1 MDNLK
6 FQKMIQFKWNN
17 KNIIIAATL
26 IIVFSLLSDNDLFLI
41 KKNSKLNFVE
51 SSKDFLSPRE
61 LHAYYLNN
69 SKFKNTKGLSR
80 KDRKSL
86 GLPPNA
92 YFERFYELTM
102 NPLLGYP
109 TTSKKI
115 KLQDSLINLRF
126 NRDNKNKLQLS
137 GKAPGEN
144 VGIGEISNDWIS
156 IGPNNVGGRTRGALF
171 DTADAEGDR
180 VIAGG
185 VSGGL
190 WVNEDIDATSNS
202 PWTQVTGVPG
212 NLAVSV
218 IVQSTVTPTIMYA
231 GTGESY
237 TQNSAM
243 GNGIYKSI
251 DGGLN
256 WTKIFG
262 NDFDEVV
269 VTPNGNTQIDVENG
283 FFVNDLQLWRNNNI
297 EYIFATVGQGSSGDG
312 EKYEFYDLNKS
323 GLYVSND
330 NGENW
335 TKIVLPSN
343 GASRKDDLNDIEVD
357 LNNKIWVSTTRN
369 IFFDPGGAF
378 YGSTDGVNFNRI
390 SPTYPS
396 IASNSIQRV
405 EFVPSST
412 NSDTFYVL
420 MSAGSPN
427 QAELYKTTDA
437 FASLTKLNEPA
448 DADNGIPTYDF
459 TRLQS
464 FYDLEVEVDPTNG
477 DIVYLGGINLHRSED
492 GGVTWSQISKW
503 SNNTNQNLL
512 NVSLVHADQHGI
524 YFKPGDSDKGI
535 VVNDGGVY
543 YASSFSTAMD
553 NDTFKFQEEDYVT
566 TQFYKIAQSPIDF
579 EVDIIMGGTQDN
591 GTLKTEDKLF
601 NSLTDFSE
609 FWGGDGGFTYIDQ
622 VDTKYVISN
631 YTYNNAVHVY
641 NLSENTSIYP
651 SSSFDSDYSDDSE
664 GDFINPGALD
674 SNLDILYVN
683 ATKYNTGSSAYEYKM
698 RRFFDLDTSN
708 PYDDYI
714 MNLPSSPTSFHVS
727 SHTTNSTTLLI
738 GFENGEIQKV
748 LNADT
753 TPTFNILRN
762 GADVIGSVSDLS
774 FGSTENEIY
783 ATYYNYGINNIYYT
797 SDGGSTWSQKDGN
810 LPDIPVL
817 AIQYNPFNN
826 NEVIIGT
833 DLGVWQTDNFNDSS
847 PTWEQSNNGMTD
859 VSVNDFEF
867 RGTSEYNNRVVAS
880 TYGRGIFV
888 GSFSSDDN
896 TSPTVILTDT
906 DSDNIV
912 NNTDNVTLTA
922 TFNENMAT
930 APSISIGSL
939 VTNVS
944 MTAVSSTTWT
954 YVWNVPAGNDG
965 TVTATVSGTDMA
977 GNVYSGS
984 DSITFTIDNTSPT
997 VILTN
1002 TDSDNI
1008 INNTDNVTL
1017 TATFNENMTTAPSIS
1032 IGSLVTNVSMT
1043 AVSST
1048 TWTYVWDVPTGNNGA
1063 ITATVSGTD
1072 IAGNAYSGTDS
1083 ITFTIDNTSPTV
1095 ILTDT
1100 DSDNIV
1106 NNTDNVTLTATFNE
1120 NMATAPSISIGSLVT
1135 NVAMTAVS
1143 SATWT
1148 YVWNVPAGNDG
1159 TVTATVS
1166 GTDMV
1171 GNVYSGTDS
1180 ITFTIDNTSSSYK
1193 CVTTYDFNSCILN
1206 DFVAESSGNVS
1217 FVTDY
1222 EGCSIQIVRP
1232 ATVISNKT
1240 FGLGTYEIKAKAVTG
1255 SANQGIKLLDNTIAL
1270 DLRPNNTDDEGW
1282 KLFINGVTVA
1292 GDGVDAS
1299 GRITT
1304 MPVSYPNWY
1313 NVKVYVSSTNIKV
1326 WLDTVLMAD
1335 INNFGALNKTEGQVS
1350 IGGYSTSRYDNLIY
1364 TPIENTSPP
1373 LVDSIQYFNSSTRVD
1388 QLVSNS
1394 NNLIFYS
1401 SAFGSDEL
1409 SLSSLINSSQIIYVS
1424 KIMNN
1429 CESDRVSI
1437 QVIISTDDDLD
1448 GIANNLDNCP
1458 STSNS
1463 DQLDTDSDTIG
1474 DICDNCI
1481 SVQNSNQLDTDG
1493 DGIGDACDVDDD
1505 GDGVP
1510 DIEDDFPTDYDE
1522 YKDSDGD
1529 GQGDNSD
1536 TDIDNDGILN
1546 DSDNCFL
1553 IFNPNQLDTDGDN
1566 IGDSCDTDDDNDG
1579 FSDTTELTCGTDSL
1593 DATSLPLD
1601 SDSDGIPN
1609 CIDTDDDNDGYSD
1622 SSETDCNSDPLD
1634 SSINPTDTDQDFT
1647 PDCLD
1652 LDDDNDGYQD
1662 DEDAFPL
1669 DVSEWLDLDAD
1680 GIGNNSDLDDDGDG
1694 QLDTDELACGSDP
1707 LDFNNASADSDKD
1720 NLPDCLDID
1729 DDNDGVNDT
1738 SDAFPLNPSEW
1749 TDTDL
1754 DGIGNNAD
1762 TDDDNDNY
1770 TDLDELACDSDP
1782 LDKFNKPAD
1791 QDIDLIPDC
1800 IDPDRDGD
1808 GFLNGNDSFPD
1819 NPREWIDSDRDGL
1832 GNNFDVDDDND
1843 NCLDNIDKFP
1853 LNPNECYD
1861 ADNDGVGDNE
1871 DLDDDNDS
1879 FEDNKLF
1886 VSGLLTPGSG
1896 GLESTWK
1903 IINIEK
1909 YPSARVTVYN
1919 KNGQKVFSRVMYKND
1934 WRGTDKNS
1942 GNLLPSAPYY
1952 YIVNPNNGEKPL
1964 SGWLYI
1970 TY

>member
-1 MDNLK
+1 
-6 FQKMIQFKWNN
+6 MIQFKCNN
-17 KNIIIAATL
+17 RTIIIVATL

-41 KKNSKLNFVE
+41 KKNSELNFVE
-51 SSKDFLSPRE
+51 SSKDSLSPRE
-61 LHAYYLNN
+61 LHAYYLKN
-69 SKFKNTKGLSR
+69 SKFKKTRGLSR

-109 TTSKKI
+109 TTSKKV
-115 KLQDSLINLRF
+115 KLQDSLIYLRL
-126 NRDNKNKLQLS
+126 NRDNKNKLHLS

-171 DTADAEGDR
+171 DTADTEGDR

-190 WVNEDIDATSNS
+190 WVNDDIDATSNS

-218 IVQSTVTPTIMYA
+218 IVQSTITPTIMYA

-237 TQNSAM
+237 TENSAM

-262 NDFDEVV
+262 NDYDEVV
-269 VTPNGNTQIDVENG
+269 VTPNGDSQIIVENG
-283 FFVNDLQLWRNNNI
+283 YFVNDLQLWRNNNI
-297 EYIFATVGQGSSGDG
+297 EYVFATVGQGSSGDG
-312 EKYEFYDLNKS
+312 EKTEFYDLNKS

-335 TKIVLPSN
+335 TKIALPSN

-369 IFFDPGGAF
+369 IYSDPGGAF

-405 EFVPSST
+405 EFTPSST
-412 NSDTFYVL
+412 NSETFYVL

-448 DADNGIPTYDF
+448 DVDNGIPTYDF

-503 SNNTNQNLL
+503 SNNPSQNLL

-543 YASSFSTAMD
+543 YASSFSTAMN

-631 YTYNNAVHVY
+631 YTYNDAVHVY
-641 NLSENTSIYP
+641 NLLDNTSIYP
-651 SSSFDSDYSDDSE
+651 SSFSDSDYSDDSE

-683 ATKYNTGSSAYEYKM
+683 ATKYNSTSSAYDYKM

-714 MNLPSSPTSFHVS
+714 TNLPSSPTSFHVS
-727 SHTTNSTTLLI
+727 PHTSNSTTLLI
-738 GFENGEIQKV
+738 GFENGEIQKF

-774 FGSTENEIY
+774 FGSSENEIY
-783 ATYYNYGINNIYYT
+783 ATYYNYGINNIYFT
-797 SDGGSTWSQKDGN
+797 SDGGSTWLQKDGD

-817 AIQYNPFNN
+817 AIQYNPFNP

-847 PTWEQSNNGMTD
+847 PNWEQSNNGMTD

-939 VTNVS
+939 VTNVA

-954 YVWNVPAGNDG
+954 YVWNVPTGNDG

-977 GNVYSGS
+977 GNVYSG
-984 DSITFTIDNTSPT
+984 
-997 VILTN
+997 
-1002 TDSDNI
+1002 
-1008 INNTDNVTL
+1008 
-1017 TATFNENMTTAPSIS
+1017 
-1032 IGSLVTNVSMT
+1032 
-1043 AVSST
+1043 
-1048 TWTYVWDVPTGNNGA
+1048 
-1063 ITATVSGTD
+1063 
-1072 IAGNAYSGTDS
+1072 TDS
-1083 ITFTIDNTSPTV
+1083 ITFTIDNTAPTV
-1095 ILTDT
+1095 ILTHT

-1143 SATWT
+1143 STTWT
-1148 YVWNVPAGNDG
+1148 YMWNVPTGNDG

-1171 GNVYSGTDS
+1171 GNIYSGTDS

-1206 DFVAESSGNVS
+1206 DFVAESPGNVS
-1217 FVTDY
+1217 FVNDF

-1255 SANQGIKLLDNTIAL
+1255 SANQGIKLLDNTIEL

-1313 NVKVYVSSTNIKV
+1313 NVKVLVSSTNIKV

-1335 INNFGALNKTEGQVS
+1335 IYNFGALNKTEGQVS
-1350 IGGYSTSRYDNLIY
+1350 IGGYSTSRYDNLTY
-1364 TPIENTSPP
+1364 TPLENTSPP
-1373 LVDSIQYFNSSTRVD
+1373 LVNSIQFFNSPTRID
-1388 QLVSNS
+1388 QLVSHS

-1409 SLSSLINSSQIIYVS
+1409 SLSSLINNSQLIYVS
-1424 KIMNN
+1424 KIINN

-1437 QVIISTDDDLD
+1437 QVNISTDDDFD
-1448 GIANNLDNCP
+1448 GIVNNLDNCP
-1458 STSNS
+1458 SASNS

-1493 DGIGDACDVDDD
+1493 DGIGDACDLDDD

-1510 DIEDDFPTDYDE
+1510 DLEDDFPTDSDE

-1536 TDIDNDGILN
+1536 TDIDNDGVLN

-1553 IFNPNQLDTDGDN
+1553 IFNPNQIDTDGDG
-1566 IGDSCDTDDDNDG
+1566 IGDSCDIDDDNDG
-1579 FSDTTELTCGTDSL
+1579 FSDEAELTCGTDSL

-1634 SSINPTDTDQDFT
+1634 ASINPTDTDQDFT

-1662 DEDAFPL
+1662 DVDAFPL

-1694 QLDTDELACGSDP
+1694 QLDKDELACGSDP
-1707 LDFNNASADSDKD
+1707 LDVNNASADLDTD
-1720 NLPDCLDID
+1720 NLPDCLDED

-1749 TDTDL
+1749 TDTDR

-1770 TDLDELACDSDP
+1770 TDLDELACGSDP
-1782 LDKFNKPAD
+1782 LDKFNKPTD

-1808 GFLNGNDSFPD
+1808 GFLNANDSFPD
-1819 NPREWIDSDRDGL
+1819 NPKEWIDSDGDGL

-1843 NCLDNIDKFP
+1843 NCLDNIDEFP

-1871 DLDDDNDS
+1871 DLDDNNDS
-1879 FEDNKLF
+1879 FDDNKLF

-1903 IINIEK
+1903 IINIER
-1909 YPSARVTVYN
+1909 YPSTRVTVYN

>member
-26 IIVFSLLSDNDLFLI
+26 IIVFSLQSDNDLFLI

-262 NDFDEVV
+262 NDYDEVV
-269 VTPNGNTQIDVENG
+269 VTPNGDSQIFVENG
-283 FFVNDLQLWRNNNI
+283 YFVNDLQLWRNNNI

-1002 TDSDNI
+1002 
-1008 INNTDNVTL
+1008 
-1017 TATFNENMTTAPSIS
+1017 
-1032 IGSLVTNVSMT
+1032 
-1043 AVSST
+1043 
-1048 TWTYVWDVPTGNNGA
+1048 
-1063 ITATVSGTD
+1063 
-1072 IAGNAYSGTDS
+1072 
-1083 ITFTIDNTSPTV
+1083 
-1095 ILTDT
+1095 T

>member
-262 NDFDEVV
+262 NDYDEVV
-269 VTPNGNTQIDVENG
+269 VTPNGDSQIFVENG
-283 FFVNDLQLWRNNNI
+283 YFVNDLQLWRNNNI

-1002 TDSDNI
+1002 
-1008 INNTDNVTL
+1008 
-1017 TATFNENMTTAPSIS
+1017 
-1032 IGSLVTNVSMT
+1032 
-1043 AVSST
+1043 
-1048 TWTYVWDVPTGNNGA
+1048 
-1063 ITATVSGTD
+1063 
-1072 IAGNAYSGTDS
+1072 
-1083 ITFTIDNTSPTV
+1083 
-1095 ILTDT
+1095 T

>member
-1 MDNLK
+1 
-6 FQKMIQFKWNN
+6 MIQFKWNN
-17 KNIIIAATL
+17 RTIIIAATL

-41 KKNSKLNFVE
+41 KKNSELNFVE
-51 SSKDFLSPRE
+51 SSKDSLSPRE
-61 LHAYYLNN
+61 LHAYYLKN
-69 SKFKNTKGLSR
+69 SKFKKTRGLSR

-102 NPLLGYP
+102 NPVLGYP

-115 KLQDSLINLRF
+115 KLQDSLIYLRL

-171 DTADAEGDR
+171 DTADTEGDR

-190 WVNEDIDATSNS
+190 WVNDDIDATSNS

-218 IVQSTVTPTIMYA
+218 IVQSTITPTIMYA

-237 TQNSAM
+237 TENSAM

-262 NDFDEVV
+262 NDYDEVV
-269 VTPNGNTQIDVENG
+269 VSPNGDSQIIVENG
-283 FFVNDLQLWRNNNI
+283 YFVNDLQLWRNNNI
-297 EYIFATVGQGSSGDG
+297 EYVFATVGQGSSGDG
-312 EKYEFYDLNKS
+312 EKTEFYDLNKS

-335 TKIVLPSN
+335 TKIALPSN

-369 IFFDPGGAF
+369 IYSDPGGAF

-405 EFVPSST
+405 EFTPSST
-412 NSDTFYVL
+412 NSETFYVL

-448 DADNGIPTYDF
+448 DVDNGIPTYDF

-503 SNNTNQNLL
+503 SNNPSQNLL

-543 YASSFSTAMD
+543 YASSFSTAMN

-631 YTYNNAVHVY
+631 YTYNDAVHVY
-641 NLSENTSIYP
+641 NLLDNTSIYP
-651 SSSFDSDYSDDSE
+651 SSFSDSDYSDDSE

-683 ATKYNTGSSAYEYKM
+683 ATKYNSTSSAYEYKM

-714 MNLPSSPTSFHVS
+714 TNLPSSPTSFHVS
-727 SHTTNSTTLLI
+727 PHTSNSTTLLI
-738 GFENGEIQKV
+738 GFENGEIQKF

-774 FGSTENEIY
+774 FGSSENEIY
-783 ATYYNYGINNIYYT
+783 ATYYNYGINNIYFT
-797 SDGGSTWSQKDGN
+797 SDGGSTWLQKDGD

-817 AIQYNPFNN
+817 AIQYNPFNP

-847 PTWEQSNNGMTD
+847 PNWEQSNNGMTD

-997 VILTN
+997 VILTH
-1002 TDSDNI
+1002 
-1008 INNTDNVTL
+1008 
-1017 TATFNENMTTAPSIS
+1017 
-1032 IGSLVTNVSMT
+1032 
-1043 AVSST
+1043 
-1048 TWTYVWDVPTGNNGA
+1048 
-1063 ITATVSGTD
+1063 
-1072 IAGNAYSGTDS
+1072 
-1083 ITFTIDNTSPTV
+1083 
-1095 ILTDT
+1095 T

-1166 GTDMV
+1166 GTDIA

-1193 CVTTYDFNSCILN
+1193 CVTTYDFNSCTLN
-1206 DFVAESSGNVS
+1206 DFVAESPGNVS

-1350 IGGYSTSRYDNLIY
+1350 IGGYSTNRYDNLIY

-1409 SLSSLINSSQIIYVS
+1409 SLSSLINSSQLIYVS

-1553 IFNPNQLDTDGDN
+1553 IFNPNQLDTDGDS

-1579 FSDTTELTCGTDSL
+1579 FSDEAELTCGTDSL

-1694 QLDTDELACGSDP
+1694 QLDKDELACGSDP
-1707 LDFNNASADSDKD
+1707 LDVNNASDDSDKD
-1720 NLPDCLDID
+1720 NLPDCLDED

-1749 TDTDL
+1749 TDTDR

-1770 TDLDELACDSDP
+1770 TDLDELACSSDP
-1782 LDKFNKPAD
+1782 LDKFNKPTD

-1819 NPREWIDSDRDGL
+1819 NPKEWIDSDGDGL

-1843 NCLDNIDKFP
+1843 NCLDNIDEFP

-1871 DLDDDNDS
+1871 DLDDNNDS
-1879 FEDNKLF
+1879 FDDNKLF

-1903 IINIEK
+1903 IINIER
-1909 YPSARVTVYN
+1909 YPSTRVTVYN

>member
-939 VTNVS
+939 VTNV
-944 MTAVSSTTWT
+944 
-954 YVWNVPAGNDG
+954 
-965 TVTATVSGTDMA
+965 
-977 GNVYSGS
+977 
-984 DSITFTIDNTSPT
+984 
-997 VILTN
+997 
-1002 TDSDNI
+1002 
-1008 INNTDNVTL
+1008 
-1017 TATFNENMTTAPSIS
+1017 
-1032 IGSLVTNVSMT
+1032 
-1043 AVSST
+1043 
-1048 TWTYVWDVPTGNNGA
+1048 
-1063 ITATVSGTD
+1063 
-1072 IAGNAYSGTDS
+1072 
-1083 ITFTIDNTSPTV
+1083 
-1095 ILTDT
+1095 
-1100 DSDNIV
+1100 
-1106 NNTDNVTLTATFNE
+1106 
-1120 NMATAPSISIGSLVT
+1120 
-1135 NVAMTAVS
+1135 AMTAVS

>member
-262 NDFDEVV
+262 NDYDEVV

-1002 TDSDNI
+1002 
-1008 INNTDNVTL
+1008 
-1017 TATFNENMTTAPSIS
+1017 
-1032 IGSLVTNVSMT
+1032 
-1043 AVSST
+1043 
-1048 TWTYVWDVPTGNNGA
+1048 
-1063 ITATVSGTD
+1063 
-1072 IAGNAYSGTDS
+1072 
-1083 ITFTIDNTSPTV
+1083 
-1095 ILTDT
+1095 T

>member
-939 VTNVS
+939 VTNVAL
-944 MTAVSSTTWT
+944 TAVSSATWT
-954 YVWNVPAGNDG
+954 YVWNVPSGNDG

-1002 TDSDNI
+1002 
-1008 INNTDNVTL
+1008 
-1017 TATFNENMTTAPSIS
+1017 
-1032 IGSLVTNVSMT
+1032 
-1043 AVSST
+1043 
-1048 TWTYVWDVPTGNNGA
+1048 
-1063 ITATVSGTD
+1063 
-1072 IAGNAYSGTDS
+1072 
-1083 ITFTIDNTSPTV
+1083 
-1095 ILTDT
+1095 T

>member
-1008 INNTDNVTL
+1008 
-1017 TATFNENMTTAPSIS
+1017 
-1032 IGSLVTNVSMT
+1032 
-1043 AVSST
+1043 
-1048 TWTYVWDVPTGNNGA
+1048 
-1063 ITATVSGTD
+1063 
-1072 IAGNAYSGTDS
+1072 
-1083 ITFTIDNTSPTV
+1083 
-1095 ILTDT
+1095 
-1100 DSDNIV
+1100 V

>member
-1 MDNLK
+1 
-6 FQKMIQFKWNN
+6 MIQFKWNN
-17 KNIIIAATL
+17 RTIIIAATL

-41 KKNSKLNFVE
+41 KKNSELNFVE
-51 SSKDFLSPRE
+51 SSKDSLSPRE
-61 LHAYYLNN
+61 LHAYYLKN
-69 SKFKNTKGLSR
+69 SKFKKTRGLSR

-102 NPLLGYP
+102 NPVLGYP

-115 KLQDSLINLRF
+115 KLQDSLIYLRL

-171 DTADAEGDR
+171 DTADTEGDR

-190 WVNEDIDATSNS
+190 WVNDDIDATSNS

-218 IVQSTVTPTIMYA
+218 IVQSTITPTIMYA

-237 TQNSAM
+237 TENSAM

-262 NDFDEVV
+262 NDYDEVV
-269 VTPNGNTQIDVENG
+269 VSPNGDSQIIVENG
-283 FFVNDLQLWRNNNI
+283 YFVNDLQLWRNNNI
-297 EYIFATVGQGSSGDG
+297 EYVFATVGQGSSGDG
-312 EKYEFYDLNKS
+312 EKTEFYDLNKS

-335 TKIVLPSN
+335 TKIALPSN

-369 IFFDPGGAF
+369 IYSDPGGAF

-405 EFVPSST
+405 EFTPSST
-412 NSDTFYVL
+412 NSETFYVL

-448 DADNGIPTYDF
+448 DVDNGIPTYDF

-503 SNNTNQNLL
+503 SNNPSQNLL

-543 YASSFSTAMD
+543 YASSFSTAMN

-631 YTYNNAVHVY
+631 YTYNDAVHVY
-641 NLSENTSIYP
+641 NLLDNTSIYP
-651 SSSFDSDYSDDSE
+651 SSFSDSDYSDDSE

-683 ATKYNTGSSAYEYKM
+683 ATKYNSTSSAYEYKM

-714 MNLPSSPTSFHVS
+714 TNLPSSPTSFHVS

-738 GFENGEIQKV
+738 GFENGEIQKF

-774 FGSTENEIY
+774 FGSSENEIY
-783 ATYYNYGINNIYYT
+783 ATYYNYGINNIYFT
-797 SDGGSTWSQKDGN
+797 SDGGSTWLQKDGD

-817 AIQYNPFNN
+817 AIQYNPFNP

-847 PTWEQSNNGMTD
+847 PNWEQSNNGMTD

-896 TSPTVILTDT
+896 TSPTVILSHT

-944 MTAVSSTTWT
+944 MTAVSSATWT

-997 VILTN
+997 VILTH
-1002 TDSDNI
+1002 
-1008 INNTDNVTL
+1008 
-1017 TATFNENMTTAPSIS
+1017 
-1032 IGSLVTNVSMT
+1032 
-1043 AVSST
+1043 
-1048 TWTYVWDVPTGNNGA
+1048 
-1063 ITATVSGTD
+1063 
-1072 IAGNAYSGTDS
+1072 
-1083 ITFTIDNTSPTV
+1083 
-1095 ILTDT
+1095 T

-1166 GTDMV
+1166 GTDIA

-1193 CVTTYDFNSCILN
+1193 CVTTYDFNSCTLN
-1206 DFVAESSGNVS
+1206 DFVAESPGNVS

-1350 IGGYSTSRYDNLIY
+1350 IGGYSTNRYDNLIY

-1409 SLSSLINSSQIIYVS
+1409 SLSSLINSSQLIYVS

-1553 IFNPNQLDTDGDN
+1553 IFNPNQLDTDGDS

-1579 FSDTTELTCGTDSL
+1579 FSDEAELTCGTDSL

-1694 QLDTDELACGSDP
+1694 QLDKDELACGSDP
-1707 LDFNNASADSDKD
+1707 LDVNNASDDSDKD
-1720 NLPDCLDID
+1720 NLPDCLDED

-1749 TDTDL
+1749 TDTDR

-1770 TDLDELACDSDP
+1770 TDLDELACSSDP
-1782 LDKFNKPAD
+1782 LDKFNKPTD

-1819 NPREWIDSDRDGL
+1819 NPKEWIDSDGDGL

-1843 NCLDNIDKFP
+1843 NCLDNIDEFP

-1871 DLDDDNDS
+1871 DLDDNNDS
-1879 FEDNKLF
+1879 FDDNKLF

-1903 IINIEK
+1903 IINIER
-1909 YPSARVTVYN
+1909 YPSTRVTVYN

>member
-1 MDNLK
+1 
-6 FQKMIQFKWNN
+6 MIQFKWNN
-17 KNIIIAATL
+17 RTIIIAATL

-41 KKNSKLNFVE
+41 KKNSELNFVE
-51 SSKDFLSPRE
+51 SSKDSLSPRE
-61 LHAYYLNN
+61 LHAYYLKN
-69 SKFKNTKGLSR
+69 SKFKKTRGLSR

-102 NPLLGYP
+102 NPVLGYP

-115 KLQDSLINLRF
+115 KLQDSLIYLRL

-171 DTADAEGDR
+171 DTADTEGDR

-190 WVNEDIDATSNS
+190 WVNDDIDATSNS

-218 IVQSTVTPTIMYA
+218 IVQSTITPTIMYA

-237 TQNSAM
+237 TENSAM

-262 NDFDEVV
+262 NDYDEVV
-269 VTPNGNTQIDVENG
+269 VSPNGDSQIIVENG
-283 FFVNDLQLWRNNNI
+283 YFVNDLQLWRNNNI
-297 EYIFATVGQGSSGDG
+297 EYVFATVGQGSSGDG
-312 EKYEFYDLNKS
+312 EKTEFYDLNKS

-335 TKIVLPSN
+335 TKIALPSN

-369 IFFDPGGAF
+369 IYSDPGGAF

-405 EFVPSST
+405 EFTPSST
-412 NSDTFYVL
+412 NSETFYVL

-448 DADNGIPTYDF
+448 DVDNGIPTYDF

-503 SNNTNQNLL
+503 SNNPSQNLL

-543 YASSFSTAMD
+543 YASSFSTAMN

-631 YTYNNAVHVY
+631 YTYNDAVHVY
-641 NLSENTSIYP
+641 NLLDNTSIYP
-651 SSSFDSDYSDDSE
+651 SSFSDSDYSDDSE

-683 ATKYNTGSSAYEYKM
+683 ATKYNSTSSAYEYKM

-714 MNLPSSPTSFHVS
+714 TNLPSSPTSFHVS
-727 SHTTNSTTLLI
+727 PHTSNSTTLLI

-774 FGSTENEIY
+774 FGSSENEIY
-783 ATYYNYGINNIYYT
+783 ATYYNYGINNIYFT
-797 SDGGSTWSQKDGN
+797 SDGGSTWLQKDGD

-817 AIQYNPFNN
+817 AIQYNPFNP

-847 PTWEQSNNGMTD
+847 PNWEQSNNGMTD

-997 VILTN
+997 VILTH
-1002 TDSDNI
+1002 
-1008 INNTDNVTL
+1008 
-1017 TATFNENMTTAPSIS
+1017 
-1032 IGSLVTNVSMT
+1032 
-1043 AVSST
+1043 
-1048 TWTYVWDVPTGNNGA
+1048 
-1063 ITATVSGTD
+1063 
-1072 IAGNAYSGTDS
+1072 
-1083 ITFTIDNTSPTV
+1083 
-1095 ILTDT
+1095 T

-1166 GTDMV
+1166 GTDIA

-1193 CVTTYDFNSCILN
+1193 CVTTYDFNSCTLN
-1206 DFVAESSGNVS
+1206 DFVAESPGNVS

-1350 IGGYSTSRYDNLIY
+1350 IGGYSTNRYDNLIY

-1409 SLSSLINSSQIIYVS
+1409 SLSSLINSSQLIYVS

-1553 IFNPNQLDTDGDN
+1553 IFNPNQLDTDGDS

-1579 FSDTTELTCGTDSL
+1579 FSDEAELTCGTDSL

-1694 QLDTDELACGSDP
+1694 QLDKDELACGSDP
-1707 LDFNNASADSDKD
+1707 LDVNNASDDSDKD
-1720 NLPDCLDID
+1720 NLPDCLDED

-1749 TDTDL
+1749 TDTDR

-1770 TDLDELACDSDP
+1770 TDLDELACSSDP
-1782 LDKFNKPAD
+1782 LDKFNKPTD

-1819 NPREWIDSDRDGL
+1819 NPKEWIDSDGDGL

-1843 NCLDNIDKFP
+1843 NCLDNIDEFP

-1871 DLDDDNDS
+1871 DLDDNNDS
-1879 FEDNKLF
+1879 FDDNKLF

-1903 IINIEK
+1903 IINIER
-1909 YPSARVTVYN
+1909 YPSTRVTVYN